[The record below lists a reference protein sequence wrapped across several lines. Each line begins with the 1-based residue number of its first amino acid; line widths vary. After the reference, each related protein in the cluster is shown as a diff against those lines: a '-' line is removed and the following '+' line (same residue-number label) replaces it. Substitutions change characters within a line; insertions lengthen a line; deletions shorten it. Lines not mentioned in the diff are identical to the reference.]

1 VSLHR
6 TFSSGASNTR
16 HVRVQHGLHPR
27 VTGGFRLLK
36 RPMLGAEAVGV
47 RAVQQRQ
54 QRHDDQDS
62 RQDCRSEAP
71 VL

>member
-16 HVRVQHGLHPR
+16 HVRVQHGQHTR
-27 VTGGFRLLK
+27 VIGGFRLLE

-54 QRHDDQDS
+54 QGHGEQDS

-71 VL
+71 ML